1 MYLII
6 KLLINIQFVKGL
18 LSNVQ
23 NPVEGFSD
31 ISATDIMN
39 NLLREDNNQTTEVLN
54 IPETIATEGIGGASF
69 DGKNVKIFKQ
79 QT

>member
-1 MYLII
+1 M
-6 KLLINIQFVKGL
+6 
-18 LSNVQ
+18 NV
-23 NPVEGFSD
+23 
-31 ISATDIMN
+31 
-39 NLLREDNNQTTEVLN
+39 LLREDNNQTTEVLN